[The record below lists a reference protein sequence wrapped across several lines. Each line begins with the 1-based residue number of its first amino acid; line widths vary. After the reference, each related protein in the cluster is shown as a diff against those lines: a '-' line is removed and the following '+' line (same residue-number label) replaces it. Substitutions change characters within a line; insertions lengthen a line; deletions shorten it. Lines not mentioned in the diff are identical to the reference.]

1 MRSGRTLDTSGN
13 ALFKEVWNK
22 KESVGPVPTRNIL
35 LLAHEQAWDQPE
47 ELAEPSPPCLPSAQD
62 HHGLPEENVVL
73 CGVLSVNR

>member
-35 LLAHEQAWDQPE
+35 LLAHEQPE
-47 ELAEPSPPCLPSAQD
+47 ELAEPSSPCLPSAQD